1 MGRHHGWDRAPNF
14 TGTNAR
20 ALLVLQDLDRRRPVL
35 DDGFA
40 LDNIR
45 AGPDR
50 GWMRYGDPPTE
61 ARAPV
66 PLAPHPFASETIK
79 LAAVE
84 KWRKPAVVEYA
95 HEADDYAYDKA

>member
-1 MGRHHGWDRAPNF
+1 MGRHHGWNRGPNL

-50 GWMRYGDPPTE
+50 GWVRYGDPPTE

-66 PLAPHPFASETIK
+66 PLAPHPSASENDQ
-79 LAAVE
+79 VGGRRE
-84 KWRKPAVVEYA
+84 MENPAVVEYA
-95 HEADDYAYDKA
+95 HEADDYAYDQA